1 MRISETFQR
10 TLQRVEAIQRRVEEI
25 RGTTQPQQPLTFQNA
40 LDNAT
45 VLPVGFPV
53 GSAPPPNLQIQ
64 RDWEPLVGPIAQRY
78 GLDPGLVLKVIE
90 TESGG
95 NPNAVSPKG
104 AIGLMQLMPETA
116 RAMGVSDPFDPAQ
129 NIEGGVRYLR
139 HMIDQ
144 FGDLRLA
151 LAAYNAGPGNVRR
164 YGGVPPF
171 PETQRYVERVL
182 G

>member
-1 MRISETFQR
+1 ME
-10 TLQRVEAIQRRVEEI
+10 EIQRRVEEI
-25 RGTTQPQQPLTFQNA
+25 RTGGNPSPSEFQRT
-40 LDNAT
+40 LETAT

-53 GSAPPPNLQIQ
+53 GSAPPPYLQLR

-78 GLDPGLVLKVIE
+78 GLDTDLVLRVIQA
-90 TESGG
+90 ESGG

-116 RAMGVSDPFDPAQ
+116 RALGISDPFDPAQ

-139 HMIDQ
+139 HLIDQ
-144 FGDLRLA
+144 FGDIRLA

-164 YGGVPPF
+164 YGGIPPF

>member
-1 MRISETFQR
+1 
-10 TLQRVEAIQRRVEEI
+10 VEEIQRRVEQI
-25 RGTTQPQQPLTFQNA
+25 RGTTNPQPITFQSA
-40 LDNAT
+40 LDSAT
-45 VLPVGFPV
+45 VLPVGFPAD
-53 GSAPPPNLQIQ
+53 SPPPPSFQLR

-78 GLDPGLVLKVIE
+78 GVDTELVLRVIQA
-90 TESGG
+90 ESGG

-116 RAMGVSDPFDPAQ
+116 RSLGVSDPFDPIQ

-144 FGDLRLA
+144 FGDVRLA

-164 YGGVPPF
+164 YGGIPPF
-171 PETQRYVERVL
+171 PETQRYIERVL